1 MGDEEKEEEEEAVV
15 VVSVCVGLGCVCMC
29 VWMRLRGVQT
39 HMDKVAVR
47 KRNFTW
53 ATMCFLFWLL
63 FLLPAVCSG
72 KRRNSDSCNAIHA
85 IKAGKT

>member
-47 KRNFTW
+47 EEFY
-53 ATMCFLFWLL
+53 MGDDVFLVLVVVFVACCL
-63 FLLPAVCSG
+63 
-72 KRRNSDSCNAIHA
+72 
-85 IKAGKT
+85 